1 MFTELREWFSTACDC
16 DGLNNLHEL
25 QLECMNETTG
35 SLTSRVHHE
44 GNNAAKT
51 LIDLA
56 TVNMQKQDPPSAHLP
71 SGWMVCLNPYCKWEC
86 DDSSSGGGE
95 YSQQDIV
102 LYVKSRTN
110 CQNYISVRLP
120 FIHTCMSTI

>member
-1 MFTELREWFSTACDC
+1 MFTELREWFSTVCDC
-16 DGLNNLHEL
+16 DGLNNLHEP

-71 SGWMVCLNPYCKWEC
+71 SGWMVCLNPYCIWEC
-86 DDSSSGGGE
+86 DDSSSGGGG
-95 YSQQDIV
+95 YMIISSLV
-102 LYVKSRTN
+102 LYLKNLTS
-110 CQNYISVRLP
+110 CQNYISVRHSL
-120 FIHTCMSTI
+120 TYTAM